1 MDSLYLCFIVFPLE
15 CSFTDHEV
23 DAVNMLYS
31 PGEARHPH
39 KEKSRV
45 ETDLEGSLLAAAD
58 ILLALAQGR
67 QTQGGRGGVLVC

>member
-1 MDSLYLCFIVFPLE
+1 MFLFMYSLSPRVLC
-15 CSFTDHEV
+15 
-23 DAVNMLYS
+23 S
-31 PGEARHPH
+31 PTMKWVPREQ
-39 KEKSRV
+39 SRV